1 MSKTRKKHQPHAR
14 AAAST
19 SSHHVKR
26 ERTTLL
32 TVAIILV
39 ILNHIVLAAL
49 AYYDLTNNAVQA
61 KSLYMPILLLTSVA
75 SIVAGVA
82 MWLWK
87 SWGFQLYIASALVA
101 ATSAFLNTGYILVL
115 FASVL
120 PPIIVAYIYLP
131 LQKYFD

>member
-1 MSKTRKKHQPHAR
+1 MSKSRKTTHQPR
-14 AAAST
+14 AKAASMNK
-19 SSHHVKR
+19 SRR
-26 ERTTLL
+26 ERSILL
-32 TVAIILV
+32 TIAIILV
-39 ILNHIVLAAL
+39 ILNHVVLATL
-49 AYYDLTNNAVQA
+49 AYYDLTNNLLQV

-75 SIVAGVA
+75 SIVAGMA

>member
-1 MSKTRKKHQPHAR
+1 MSKTRKTHQPHNSK
-14 AAAST
+14 AAATVNKS
-19 SSHHVKR
+19 KR
-26 ERTTLL
+26 ERSTLL
-32 TVAIILV
+32 TIAIILV
-39 ILNHIVLAAL
+39 IVNHVILAGL

-75 SIVAGVA
+75 SIAAGVA
-82 MWLWK
+82 MWFWK

-120 PPIIVAYIYLP
+120 PPFIVAYIYLP